1 MPAPRS
7 QDVLVKA
14 ARLYYLEDRSQGE
27 VAKALGLSRSSVS
40 RILAAA
46 REQGV
51 VEIRIHAPGV
61 LSRVTELEDALR
73 RLFGIESAVIVARP
87 HTRSP
92 IDVVAEAAARLFEE
106 RVAHLQSFGMSWGMT
121 VDRFVEQV
129 VLEPIHQSLT
139 VCPLVGGLP
148 SDVGPAGNTSL
159 ELLANRSGATSFR
172 FESPA
177 VVESRQ
183 TWAALATESSIISA
197 IDRAARVE
205 LAFVGIGSYGQHNS
219 RRVISAMHLNEQEAA
234 MLAEQDPVGDIC
246 GRFFDIDG
254 RPLGL
259 PTSERVIGITLPELA
274 AVPEVWGLAG
284 GVEKAPGVVGA
295 LRTGSL
301 NGIVLDEDLA
311 RAVVNLAGEER

>member
-40 RILAAA
+40 RILTAA

-61 LSRVTELEDALR
+61 ISHVVDLETALR
-73 RLFGIESAVIVARP
+73 TEFRVQSATVVARP
-87 HTRSP
+87 RTVSP
-92 IDVVAEAAARLFEE
+92 IDVVAEAAARVFEE
-106 RVAHLQSFGMSWGMT
+106 RVAHLEWFGMSWGMT
-121 VDRFVEQV
+121 VDRFVDQV
-129 VLEPIHQSLT
+129 VLEPIHPSLKI
-139 VCPLVGGLP
+139 CPMVGGLP

-183 TWAALATESSIISA
+183 TWAALATESSITSA
-197 IDRAARVE
+197 VDRAAHVE
-205 LAFVGIGSYGQHNS
+205 LAFVGIGSFGQHNS
-219 RRVISAMHLNEQEAA
+219 RRVIAAMHLSDQESAL
-234 MLAEQDPVGDIC
+234 LASQAPAGDIC
-246 GRFFDIDG
+246 GRYFDIDG
-254 RPLGL
+254 KPLGL
-259 PTSERVIGITLPELA
+259 PTSERVIGITMKDLA

-295 LRTGSL
+295 LRTGTL
-301 NGIVLDEDLA
+301 DGIVLDEDLA
-311 RAVVNLAGEER
+311 RAVLNLAG

>member
-51 VEIRIHAPGV
+51 VEIRIHVPGA
-61 LSRVTELEDALR
+61 LTRVPALEEALR
-73 RLFGIESAVIVARP
+73 REFGIPSALVVARLR
-87 HTRSP
+87 TRTP
-92 IDVVAEAAARLFEE
+92 IDVVAEAAARVFEE
-106 RVAHLQSFGMSWGMT
+106 RVATLASFGMSWGNT
-121 VDRFVEQV
+121 IDRFVEHV
-129 VLEPIHQSLT
+129 ELEPIYESLRI
-139 VCPLVGGLP
+139 CPLVGGLP

-159 ELLANRSGATSFR
+159 AVLAGRSGATSFR

-183 TWAALATESSIISA
+183 TWAALKTESSIISA
-197 IDRAARVE
+197 LDRAGQVE
-205 LAFVGIGSYGQHNS
+205 LAFVGIGSFGQHNS
-219 RRVISAMHLNEQEAA
+219 RRVIAA
-234 MLAEQDPVGDIC
+234 MDLSAGEAEQLARQNPVGDIC
-246 GRFFDIDG
+246 GRYFDVNG
-254 RPLGL
+254 KLLGL
-259 PTSERVIGITLPELA
+259 PTSERVIGITLQELA
-274 AVPEVWGLAG
+274 AVPYVLGVAG

-301 NGIVLDEDLA
+301 DGIVLDEDLA
-311 RAVVNLAGEER
+311 RAVLEVVREKR